1 MSTLVKQA
9 FTRIVL
15 PVAAILLLMIGL
27 GLLFTHV
34 LEHDWPFTVEDGVNR
49 YFATHRTPDETGVSW
64 WFSFIG
70 NTSSVIVVTAVMA
83 VVLRLTLHRWREPIF
98 LCLVVI
104 AQALVFFFTTL
115 VIDRP
120 RPDVQRLDASP
131 PTSSFPSGHTSAAF
145 ALYVGLAVLL
155 ASLARPG
162 WLKALCWLLVLMP
175 VAVAFG
181 RLYRGMHHPSDVLSS
196 FLNGTLCLIVMTRG
210 VLSPRV
216 PWKISK
222 VGSWSPSTS
231 PAAGA
236 HPTGT
241 AAS

>member
-1 MSTLVKQA
+1 MPTFVKQA

-15 PVAAILLLMIGL
+15 PVAAILVLMIGI
-27 GLLFTHV
+27 GLLVTHV
-34 LEHDWPFTVEDGVNR
+34 FEHDWPFRVEDGVNR
-49 YFATHRTPDETGVSW
+49 YFAGHRTGDETEVSW

-83 VVLRLTLHRWREPIF
+83 VVLRLTLHRWRESIF

-115 VIDRP
+115 AIDRQ

-162 WLKALCWLLVLMP
+162 WLKALCWLLVLVP
-175 VAVAFG
+175 VAVALG
-181 RLYRGMHHPSDVLSS
+181 RLYRGMHHPSDVVSS
-196 FLNGTLCLIVMTRG
+196 FLNGTLCLLVMTRA
-210 VLSPRV
+210 VLSPRK
-216 PWKISK
+216 PWRVRR

-231 PAAGA
+231 PVSV
-236 HPTGT
+236 HRTGT
-241 AAS
+241 ATS